1 MEKKATLAQPQ
12 VNRVSILIR
21 ALIILFFAGLVGAP
35 AVFVAPLAE
44 HNGVPVET
52 ISAAVTMMATFC
64 TPGHLLGGR
73 LIAKYKPK
81 VVFTVG
87 AVLWFAA
94 FVGTALLPT
103 SALGLRITFGACFG
117 LACGCFYT
125 PGTYIATS
133 WFPDKRGLVSGLCM
147 AVQGGS
153 SAVIAPVCTKMIG
166 AIGIKTTMI
175 IVGSVWLVVGLVIAF
190 SGMTMAPEGYTPA
203 GYVPPASGD
212 DTQLE
217 SWGPKRAF
225 HTRAMWQITL
235 CLAIMPVLYVV
246 LLPRFTLF
254 MTNAGIDPTMASLG
268 VTVYAVANVVGRL
281 GLGLLIDK
289 TSFKFVYV
297 WCGVFSIGAAVAM
310 MSASTVGGFYL
321 AYALL
326 GVGFGSTNC
335 VYPVAITKSFGPKYA
350 GNLYGTGMLSYM
362 IYGTLVTPA
371 IVAALVASSG
381 NYTTSFLY
389 AIVLNVISVASMLLL
404 PKVQR
409 KPIAQGNG
417 ERAAQ
422 EV

>member
-1 MEKKATLAQPQ
+1 MDKTSSAQPAI
-12 VNRVSILIR
+12 NRNSILIR

-35 AVFVAPLAE
+35 AVFVTPLAK
-44 HNGVPVET
+44 HTGMPVET
-52 ISAAVTMMATFC
+52 ISAAVTLMATFC
-64 TPGHLLGGR
+64 TPGHLLGGQ
-73 LIAKYKPK
+73 LIARFKPK
-81 VVFTVG
+81 VVFSLG
-87 AVLWFAA
+87 AVLWFIA
-94 FVGTALLPT
+94 FAGTALLPS
-103 SALGLRITFGACFG
+103 SAVGLRITFGACFG

-153 SAVIAPVCTKMIG
+153 SAIIAPVCTKMIG
-166 AIGIKTTMI
+166 GIGVRSTMI
-175 IVGSVWLVVGLVIAF
+175 IVGCVWLVVGLVIAF
-190 SGMTMAPEGYTPA
+190 SGMSMAPEGYTPA
-203 GYVPPASGD
+203 GYVPPKGGD
-212 DTQLE
+212 ETQLE

-225 HTRAMWQITL
+225 RTRAMWQITL

-254 MTNAGIDPTMASLG
+254 MTNAGIDPTIASLG
-268 VTVYAVANVVGRL
+268 VTVYAIANVVGRL

-289 TSFKFVYV
+289 TSYKFVYI

-326 GVGFGSTNC
+326 GIGFGSTNC
-335 VYPVAITKSFGPKYA
+335 VYPVAITKSFGTKYA
-350 GNLYGTGMLSYM
+350 GSLYGTGMLAYM
-362 IYGTLVTPA
+362 VYGTLVTPA

-381 NYTTSFLY
+381 NYTSSFVY
-389 AIVLNVISVASMLLL
+389 AIVLNIISVISMLLV

-409 KPIAQGNG
+409 KPLAESSSQQS
-417 ERAAQ
+417 APQA
-422 EV
+422 